1 MITFGGGVVVLIIGG
16 LVQFLLALWELN
28 NLNTQLSKFI
38 LVLSTVLVTFTNYL
52 ISRFLLWVTNKE
64 GNLTRS
70 KYNASLNIKIC
81 IFQFFNSGIFY
92 TLSNLL
98 ATLATEQNF

>member
-1 MITFGGGVVVLIIGG
+1 MRTFGGGIIVLLIGG

-28 NLNTQLSKFI
+28 NLNTNLSKFI

-52 ISRFLLWVTNKE
+52 ISRFLFWVTNKE
-64 GNLTRS
+64 GNMTKS
-70 KYNASLNIKIC
+70 KFNASLNIKIC

-92 TLSNLL
+92 TLSNLF
-98 ATLATEQNF
+98 ATLATEKSF